1 MSKVKFT
8 AGRIADHECSA
19 GKSQSFIWDSEAPGL
34 GIRVTSGGVK
44 SFVFQAKVNGKAPR
58 LTIGDPKTWTIE
70 EARAEARRLKILID
84 GGRDPRQVK
93 ADALATE
100 EAARTARAA
109 EVAATEAA
117 TRRASVLLSEAWQK
131 YLEYGNTKRN
141 KRSGEIGW
149 SQTHKLAHIELASLG
164 GEKKR
169 RGAGTTKA
177 GPLAPLMSR
186 RLFELTGDRIA
197 TWLEEEAKTRATA
210 AALSFRLLRAFSNW
224 ANDVPE
230 YAGIIPSDAFTSR
243 KARDALPKQNA
254 RNGDCLQREQL
265 ATWFDQV
272 KKINNPVISAYLQG
286 LLLTGARRRE
296 LGGLRWENVDFTWRS
311 ITIRDK
317 VEGERTIPLT
327 PYLSHL
333 LQSLPRRNQWVFS
346 SPASKDGKIAEP
358 RYAHT
363 DALNTSGLPH
373 ISLNG
378 LRRSFGTLCEWVEVP
393 SGISAQIM
401 GQRSSAI
408 AEKHYRRRSLD
419 LLRTWH
425 EKIEAWILEQAKI
438 EFDQEN
444 PNTPLK
450 MVAAA
455 R

>member
-8 AGRIADHECSA
+8 AGRISDHECLA
-19 GKSQSFIWDSEAPGL
+19 GRSQSFIWDSEAPGL
-34 GIRVTSGGVK
+34 GLRATSGGVK
-44 SFVFQAKVNGKAPR
+44 SFVFQAKLKGKAPR
-58 LTIGDPKTWTIE
+58 LTIGDPKTWTID
-70 EARAEARRLKILID
+70 EARTEARRLKILID
-84 GGRDPRQVK
+84 EGRDPRQVK
-93 ADALATE
+93 ADTLAAE
-100 EAARTARAA
+100 EASRTARAA
-109 EVAATEAA
+109 ELAAAETAS
-117 TRRASVLLSEAWQK
+117 RRASVLLSDAWMK

-149 SQTHKLAHIELASLG
+149 SPAHKLAHVELASLG
-164 GEKKR
+164 GEQKR
-169 RGAGTTKA
+169 RGVGKTKA
-177 GPLAPLMSR
+177 GPLAPLMSL

-197 TWLEEEAKTRATA
+197 TWLEEEARTRATA
-210 AALSFRLLRAFSNW
+210 AALSFRLLRAFANW
-224 ANDVPE
+224 ANDVSD

-254 RNGDCLQREQL
+254 RSGDCLQREQL
-265 ATWFDQV
+265 ATWFEQV
-272 KKINNPVISAYLQG
+272 RKINNPVIGTYLQG

-296 LGGLRWENVDFTWRS
+296 LGGLRWENVDFIWGS
-311 ITIRDK
+311 LTIRDK

-346 SPASKDGKIAEP
+346 SPSSKDGKLAEP

-363 DALNTSGLPH
+363 DALTAAGLPH
-373 ISLNG
+373 VSLNG

-419 LLRTWH
+419 LLRKWH
-425 EKIEAWILEQAKI
+425 EKIESWILDQAGI
-438 EFDQEN
+438 EFDQGKSK
-444 PNTPLK
+444 PGLRT
-450 MVAAA
+450 VAHQ
-455 R
+455 

>member
-1 MSKVKFT
+1 MTKVRFT
-8 AGRIADHECSA
+8 TGRVADHECLA
-19 GKSQSFIWDSEAPGL
+19 GRSQSFIWDSEAPGL
-34 GIRVTSGGVK
+34 GLRATSGGVK
-44 SFVFQAKVNGKAPR
+44 SYVFQAKVNGKSPR
-58 LTIGDPKTWTIE
+58 LKIGDPKTWTIE
-70 EARAEARRLKILID
+70 EARTEARRLKILID
-84 GGRDPRQVK
+84 EGRDPRQVK
-93 ADALATE
+93 ADVLAAE
-100 EAARTARAA
+100 EAARAVRAA

-131 YLEYGNTKRN
+131 YLEYGKTKRN
-141 KRSGEIGW
+141 KRSGETGW
-149 SQTHKLAHIELASLG
+149 SAVHMRAHLELASLG
-164 GEKKR
+164 GEKKK
-169 RGAGTTKA
+169 RGTGETSA
-177 GPLAPLMSR
+177 GPLAPLMPL
-186 RLFELTGDRIA
+186 RLCEITGDRIA
-197 TWLEEEAKTRATA
+197 TWLEEEARIRPTA

-224 ANDVPE
+224 ANDIPE

-254 RNGDCLQREQL
+254 RSGDCLQREQL
-265 ATWFDQV
+265 ANWFDQV
-272 KKINNPVISAYLQG
+272 RKINNPVISAYLQG

-296 LGGLRWENVDFTWRS
+296 LGGLRWENVDFTWGS

-363 DALNTSGLPH
+363 DALNAAGLPH
-373 ISLNG
+373 VSLNG

-393 SGISAQIM
+393 SGISAQLM

-425 EKIEAWILEQAKI
+425 EKIEAWILAQAKI
-438 EFDQEN
+438 EVDYGN
-444 PNTPLK
+444 VNLGLRVVT
-450 MVAAA
+450 AA
-455 R
+455 